1 MVFTKEYGT
10 KLCKNC
16 SMTIKLILLRGYRYQ
31 NIYSEQGINWSNW
44 WFCNACWSFITQGI
58 KIDAEDE
65 D

>member
-1 MVFTKEYGT
+1 
-10 KLCKNC
+10 
-16 SMTIKLILLRGYRYQ
+16 MTIKLILLRGYRYQ